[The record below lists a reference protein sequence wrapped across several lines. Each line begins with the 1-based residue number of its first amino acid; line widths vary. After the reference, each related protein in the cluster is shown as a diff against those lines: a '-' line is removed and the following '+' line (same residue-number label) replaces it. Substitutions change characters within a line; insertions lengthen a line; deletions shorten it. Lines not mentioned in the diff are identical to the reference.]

1 MEEVLLLAGTRPEA
15 VKIAP
20 VALALA
26 DHPVLRPV
34 IVHGGQHAGVVD
46 QALRAF
52 GLRPDVELDVPRP
65 TGGQAELVAGLLPE
79 LDRVLTTRE
88 PSAVLVQGG
97 TTTALAGALAA
108 FWRGV
113 PVAHLDAGLRTGDLA
128 GPFPEE
134 GARQAIA
141 RLAALHLAPTDDAAA
156 ALVGEGLGDRAIVVT
171 GSTAVDAVQRTAAAD
186 LPARDPR
193 LALLEQVLDERSER
207 LVLVTAHRR
216 ESWGEPLERVL
227 RAVRAVA
234 DRHPDVRVLLP
245 AHPNPAVRSA
255 VVDVLGGHERIVVT
269 GPLDHSDLVRALRR
283 AALVLTDSGGVQE
296 EAPSFGV
303 PVLVLRDSTERTSAV
318 DSGSAWLVGTDPV
331 RILAEAGWVL
341 GARLRLPVGR
351 NPFGDGCAATR
362 VRGALERLVGLPD
375 GFSAAPLP
383 VRVPVRDPRSFLTR
397 PGIGLSSTR

>member
-1 MEEVLLLAGTRPEA
+1 MEEVLLLAGTRPDA

-34 IVHGGQHAGVVD
+34 LVHGGQQPALVE
-46 QALRAF
+46 QALRSF
-52 GLRPDVELDVPRP
+52 GLRPDVELDVPR
-65 TGGQAELVAGLLPE
+65 TAGGQADLFAGLLPA

-88 PSAVLVQGG
+88 PSAVLVRGG

-113 PVAHLDAGLRTGDLA
+113 PVAHLEAGLRAGDPA
-128 GPFPEE
+128 GPLPEE
-134 GARQAIA
+134 GARQMIA
-141 RLAALHLAPTDDAAA
+141 RIAAVHLAPTDDDAA
-156 ALVGEGLGDRAIVVT
+156 ALVGEALADREIVVT
-171 GSTAVDAVQRTAAAD
+171 GNTAVDAARRAAAAD
-186 LPARDPR
+186 LPARDPD

-207 LVLVTAHRR
+207 LVLVTAHRP
-216 ESWGEPLERVL
+216 ESRGAPLERVL
-227 RAVRAVA
+227 RAVRTLA
-234 DRHPDVRVLLP
+234 DRHPDVRVLVP
-245 AHPNPAVRSA
+245 AHPDPAVRSA
-255 VVDVLGGHERIVVT
+255 VVDVLGDHERVVVS

-303 PVLVLRDSTERTSAV
+303 PVLVLRDATERPAAV
-318 DSGSAWLVGTDPV
+318 DAGRAWLVGTDPV

-341 GARLRLPVGR
+341 GSRLRLPAGR
-351 NPFGDGCAATR
+351 NPFGDGHAAFR

-375 GFSAAPLP
+375 GFSGAPLP

-397 PGIGLSSTR
+397 PGIGLSPTA